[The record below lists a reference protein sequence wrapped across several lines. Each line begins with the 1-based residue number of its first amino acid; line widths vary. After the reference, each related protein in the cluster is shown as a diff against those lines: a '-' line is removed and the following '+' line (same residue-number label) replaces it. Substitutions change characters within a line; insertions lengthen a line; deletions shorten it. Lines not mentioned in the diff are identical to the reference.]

1 MSERK
6 NFTTA
11 IILSLLAGP
20 LGIDRFY
27 LGCTGTGILK
37 LITFGGLGIW
47 ALIDL
52 IRLATGSKLCG
63 GFKWDNES
71 LKSSKKMSGGSE
83 VDDTIC
89 IILAISIGL
98 MLLYFFVFPWIKKN
112 YGAGSS
118 PKKDEKEQVKLK

>member
-11 IILSLLAGP
+11 ILLSLLAGP

-27 LGCTGTGILK
+27 LGCTWTGILK

-63 GFKWDNES
+63 GFQWDTES
-71 LKSSKKMSGGSE
+71 VKKMNGGSI
-83 VDDTIC
+83 VDDTVC

-98 MLLYFFVFPWIKKN
+98 MLLYFFVFPWIKRN
-112 YGAGSS
+112 YGTNSS
-118 PKKDEKEQVKLK
+118 KEEKEKEQKK